1 MGEDVLNLLSNAFKF
16 AFEGEI
22 AVSLRES
29 ASNLELIVSDTGTGV
44 PPEELPRLFD
54 RFHRVKGAMGRS
66 YEGSAVGLALVQE
79 LAQLHGGSVRSKAK
93 LIEAADSPCRFRV
106 AGCTFGRTGPN
117 SNTCPNRMAR
127 RPARTW
133 RNFCA
138 GFPERTE
145 MEHGSPALCVKL
157 FRTRLPAAGNAL
169 CSRTMIRSAIKYRRA
184 HVTPV
189 IHIDAKRQSA
199 QWIFAVTDNGIGIDP
214 VCKERI
220 FGLFKRLHDNDTY
233 WGTGIGLALSQ
244 RIVEH
249 YHGRIRVE
257 SEPGIGW
264 KFHFTLPV

>member
-1 MGEDVLNLLSNAFKF
+1 MSIPSGRLHLRSDGAKF
-16 AFEGEI
+16 EH
-22 AVSLRES
+22 VSES
-29 ASNLELIVSDTGTGV
+29 HGPQTGAYL
-44 PPEELPRLFD
+44 EELLR
-54 RFHRVKGAMGRS
+54 
-66 YEGSAVGLALVQE
+66 
-79 LAQLHGGSVRSKAK
+79 
-93 LIEAADSPCRFRV
+93 
-106 AGCTFGRTGPN
+106 
-117 SNTCPNRMAR
+117 
-127 RPARTW
+127 
-133 RNFCA
+133 